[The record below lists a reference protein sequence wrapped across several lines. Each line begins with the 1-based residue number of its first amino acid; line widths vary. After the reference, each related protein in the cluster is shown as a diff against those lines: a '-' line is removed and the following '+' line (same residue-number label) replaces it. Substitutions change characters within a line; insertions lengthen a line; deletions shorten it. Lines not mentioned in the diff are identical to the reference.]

1 MKHPSPAAED
11 YLKVIYGHTEW
22 QPKPIGPSA
31 LAARL
36 GVAPSSVTEM
46 VKKLATAGLV
56 THTPYGPLTLTDAGY
71 RRASAIVRRHRLIE
85 TWLVHEMGYRWDEVH
100 DEAEVLEHSIS
111 DRLVEAIEA
120 RLRYPTRDPHGDLIP
135 PADGVVAPV
144 SALLLADATR
154 GDTGTVLRVS
164 DRDSAMLRDLAADSI
179 LPGTRLTVMGQLN
192 VRLLSGEVRTLTP
205 AMAESIWMALDGS
218 VPPEMVKRA

>member
-56 THTPYGPLTLTDAGY
+56 AHAPYGPLTLTDAGY

-111 DRLVEAIEA
+111 DRLVEAIDA
-120 RLRYPTRDPHGDLIP
+120 RLSYPTRDPHGDLIP
-135 PADGVVAPV
+135 SADGVVAPV

-154 GDTGTVLRVS
+154 GDTGTVLRIS
-164 DRDSAMLRDLAADSI
+164 DRDPAMLRDLAAASI
-179 LPGTRLTVMGQLN
+179 VPETGLTVIGPRI
-192 VRLLSGEVRTLTP
+192 VRLPSGEVRTLTP
-205 AMAESIWMALDGS
+205 AMAESIWIAPG
-218 VPPEMVKRA
+218 RACDV